1 MGLLVVGL
9 TAFPVFRGPQEHRG
23 HGCCL
28 SGSHMVRR
36 LSVRSPRLQRA
47 RRPPPSAP
55 PTTAPMDPPSPPPPP
70 PYPPAAAEGGPA
82 ADSQAAELP
91 RLTVTQV
98 EQMKVEAKVGE
109 IYRVLFGNA
118 PNANSLM
125 LELWREQHVEYL
137 TRGLKHLGPSFHVL
151 DANRPW
157 LCYWIIHAL
166 ALLDEIPDDVED
178 DIVDFLSRCQD
189 KDGGYGGGPGQLP
202 HLATTYAA
210 VNTLV
215 TIGSERALSSVN
227 RDNLYKFMLRMK
239 DTSGA
244 FRCAFSQVVNSG
256 EKIVSFHVEF
266 LTPYICHSFYYPL
279 TRMHDGGEIDVRASY
294 TAISVASLVN
304 ILDGELAKGV
314 GNYITRCQTYEGGIA
329 GEPYAEAHG
338 GYTFCGL
345 ATMILLNEVDKL
357 DLASLIVNAIPVFFF
372 LASSTLSDKL
382 LVYDQGA
389 ALALTQKLMTVV
401 DEQLKSSYS
410 SKRPPGD
417 DACGTSSSTEAAY
430 YAKFGFDFIEKSNQI
445 GPLFHNIALQ
455 QYILLCAQVLDGGLR
470 DKPGKNRDHY
480 HSCYCLSGLSVSQY
494 SAMVD
499 SDACPLPQHVLG
511 PYSNLLEPIHPLYN
525 VVLDKYHTAYEFFS
539 S

>member
-1 MGLLVVGL
+1 MRRPFVVQSRRPKQKKRL
-9 TAFPVFRGPQEHRG
+9 PPRPRFAFRGPQEHLG

-47 RRPPPSAP
+47 RRPPQARP
-55 PTTAPMDPPSPPPPP
+55 PPSPPRPAAAMDYPSQPPPPP
-70 PYPPAAAEGGPA
+70 PPPAAAEGGPA

-98 EQMKVEAKVGE
+98 EQMKVEAKVAD
-109 IYRVLFGNA
+109 IYRVFFGNA

-157 LCYWIIHAL
+157 LCYWMIHAL
-166 ALLDEIPDDVED
+166 ALLDETPDEDVED
-178 DIVDFLSRCQD
+178 DIVNFLSRCQD

-215 TIGSERALSSVN
+215 TIGSERALSSIN

-244 FRCAFSQVVNSG
+244 F
-256 EKIVSFHVEF
+256 
-266 LTPYICHSFYYPL
+266 
-279 TRMHDGGEIDVRASY
+279 RMHDGGEIDVRASY

-338 GYTFCGL
+338 GAGWHFAKEWNVDFKDEL
-345 ATMILLNEVDKL
+345 INWLMVAT
-357 DLASLIVNAIPVFFF
+357 PF
-372 LASSTLSDKL
+372 
-382 LVYDQGA
+382 G
-389 ALALTQKLMTVV
+389 
-401 DEQLKSSYS
+401 

-417 DACGTSSSTEAAY
+417 DACATSSSTEAAY
-430 YAKFGFDFIEKSNQI
+430 YAKFGLDFIEKSNQI

>member
-55 PTTAPMDPPSPPPPP
+55 PTTAPMDSPSPPPPP

-215 TIGSERALSSVN
+215 TIGSERALSSGQPV
-227 RDNLYKFMLRMK
+227 
-239 DTSGA
+239 
-244 FRCAFSQVVNSG
+244 QVHASDERYIG
-256 EKIVSFHVEF
+256 SFQ
-266 LTPYICHSFYYPL
+266 
-279 TRMHDGGEIDVRASY
+279 
-294 TAISVASLVN
+294 VASLVN

-314 GNYITRCQTYEGGIA
+314 KPMKVALLGNRMLKLMGWVAFRQGVE
-329 GEPYAEAHG
+329 
-338 GYTFCGL
+338 CGFQGRTNKL
-345 ATMILLNEVDKL
+345 VDGCY
-357 DLASLIVNAIPVFFF
+357 SFW
-372 LASSTLSDKL
+372 
-382 LVYDQGA
+382 QGA

>member
-9 TAFPVFRGPQEHRG
+9 TTFPVFRGPQEHRG

-55 PTTAPMDPPSPPPPP
+55 PTTAPMDSPSPPPPP

-314 GNYITRCQTYEGGIA
+314 KPMKVALLGNRMLKLMGWVAFRQGVE
-329 GEPYAEAHG
+329 
-338 GYTFCGL
+338 CGFQGRTNKL
-345 ATMILLNEVDKL
+345 VDGCY
-357 DLASLIVNAIPVFFF
+357 SFW
-372 LASSTLSDKL
+372 
-382 LVYDQGA
+382 QGA

>member
-1 MGLLVVGL
+1 
-9 TAFPVFRGPQEHRG
+9 
-23 HGCCL
+23 
-28 SGSHMVRR
+28 MVRR

-244 FRCAFSQVVNSG
+244 FR
-256 EKIVSFHVEF
+256 
-266 LTPYICHSFYYPL
+266 
-279 TRMHDGGEIDVRASY
+279 MHDGGEIDVRASY

-357 DLASLIVNAIPVFFF
+357 DLASLIGWVAFRQGVECGFQGRTN
-372 LASSTLSDKL
+372 KL
-382 LVYDQGA
+382 VDGCYSFWQGA

-417 DACGTSSSTEAAY
+417 DACGTSSST
-430 YAKFGFDFIEKSNQI
+430 EKSNQI